1 MYGTKVLA
9 QLSAEV
15 ASNGLRFTRAAVI
28 DRDDSWAT
36 SRFQNGRDLEVA

>member
-15 ASNGLRFTRAAVI
+15 ASNGLRFTCAAAV

-36 SRFQNGRDLEVA
+36 SCLQNGRDLEVA